1 MSVKRILVLPD
12 IHAPYH
18 DAKAIGAVLHYA
30 STQHIDELVQLGDY
44 VDADAVNG
52 HDEGKRRT
60 QEGRRLKDEYDVANE
75 LLDQI
80 TDAIRVKNS
89 AAKLVMLKG
98 NHEWRVDRWVDRHPE
113 VEGLVEVENAL
124 RLQARGVKWVESY
137 PHGELYQMGK
147 LYAAHGAYTNKY
159 HSTKHLD
166 EYGINLIY
174 GHVHSIQVSS
184 KPVFGFAHKT
194 IEAISIGCL
203 CNYDLPYIQGR
214 PTKWQ
219 HAFAEVHVW
228 GNGSFNVLPVRIH
241 GGEFVA
247 PTGEKFTYRD
257 RPMRSARSESADRT
271 ATRAAFFRKTPLRSE
286 IDHPIEHL
294 EPVGRE
300 RGATQSRTEST
311 PRPASPG
318 PRRDAAGRFAPKSA
332 QQTEP
337 RAAAS
342 EESTQRT

>member
-1 MSVKRILVLPD
+1 MSVRRILVLPD

-18 DAKAIGAVLHYA
+18 DAKAIGAILHYA
-30 STQHIDELVQLGDY
+30 STQHVDELVQLGDY

-80 TDAIRVKNS
+80 TDAVRVKNS
-89 AAKLVMLKG
+89 GAKLVMLKG

-113 VEGLVEVENAL
+113 VEGLVEVEHAL
-124 RLQARGVKWVESY
+124 RLSQRGVKWVESY
-137 PHGELYQMGK
+137 PHGELHQMGK

-174 GHVHSIQVSS
+174 GHVHSIQLSS
-184 KPVFGFAHKT
+184 KPVFGLSHKT
-194 IEAISIGCL
+194 VEAISIGCL

-228 GNGSFNVLPVRIH
+228 GDGSFNVLPVRIH

-247 PTGEKFTYRD
+247 PTGEKFSYKERKPRIETAAARLRAR
-257 RPMRSARSESADRT
+257 RPVPTLIDLDGPATSLEPPASAVATLPPQRPRT
-271 ATRAAFFRKTPLRSE
+271 SRPPLRAA
-286 IDHPIEHL
+286 D
-294 EPVGRE
+294 GRF
-300 RGATQSRTEST
+300 AS
-311 PRPASPG
+311 RPAAVSA
-318 PRRDAAGRFAPKSA
+318 RDAARSG
-332 QQTEP
+332 
-337 RAAAS
+337 AS
-342 EESTQRT
+342 TDRRRRKP